1 MKSLTDVVSGA
12 GLSGYAEIALV
23 IFLIAFV
30 GVVISLFVPSRQKT
44 YEHLRQLPI
53 DSDDSTLPVTALPQ
67 DDRDS
72 STARRWRSARSD
84 TRDSSTPALRASA
97 RNDSHA

>member
-30 GVVISLFVPSRQKT
+30 GVVISLFLPSRQKT
-44 YEHLRQLPI
+44 YEHLRHLPI
-53 DSDDSTLPVTALPQ
+53 DSDNPADAALSRDN
-67 DDRDS
+67 DDPS
-72 STARRWRSARSD
+72 HRSG
-84 TRDSSTPALRASA
+84 
-97 RNDSHA
+97 

>member
-12 GLSGYAEIALV
+12 GLSIYAEIALV
-23 IFLIAFV
+23 IFLVAFL
-30 GVVISLFVPSRQKT
+30 GVVVSLFVPSRQRT

-53 DSDDSTLPVTALPQ
+53 GGDDPQPVT
-67 DDRDS
+67 
-72 STARRWRSARSD
+72 
-84 TRDSSTPALRASA
+84 STPLYREDGDASTSGLQPFA

>member
-44 YEHLRQLPI
+44 YEHLRRLPI
-53 DSDDSTLPVTALPQ
+53 DPEIGVRLEFPSNEESGGTTKFESDPDLPQ
-67 DDRDS
+67 
-72 STARRWRSARSD
+72 
-84 TRDSSTPALRASA
+84 PLA